1 MLSQTWMTVP
11 GGTSEGCEKYVPIA
25 VRAAT
30 NAADGWNWVALSNWY
45 QNSLARR
52 SPSIP
57 GTGGNSGPG
66 RLAASAGRVPAL
78 ATAPRPAIPAT
89 ASDAW
94 RKCRRSGCLDI
105 ETPFLSRSCP
115 RSRVIRGESGPAM
128 RRPASH
134 EAGIDDYAL
143 ECRWPVVPDSREYGP
158 NRVPGRGREICAG
171 RGGAG
176 GGGGAGGRGGPR
188 GPRGRARERALRP
201 RGGSRSTVLATNG
214 ACSCH
219 ASRRW

>member
-115 RSRVIRGESGPAM
+115 RSRVIRGESGPP
-128 RRPASH
+128 R
-134 EAGIDDYAL
+134 AG
-143 ECRWPVVPDSREYGP
+143 SREGAQA
-158 NRVPGRGREICAG
+158 AG
-171 RGGAG
+171 GITLDGAG
-176 GGGGAGGRGGPR
+176 DKRCGLTSRIAPLDQGSRRGQGHDHVCDHYRERGQGWQERSVAGVRVAT
-188 GPRGRARERALRP
+188 GRA
-201 RGGSRSTVLATNG
+201 
-214 ACSCH
+214 
-219 ASRRW
+219 